1 MKKILFYIILVL
13 FISSCSSVKHVPEGE
28 YLLDKVSVH
37 SSARN
42 IPKEKFVPYIKQ
54 NPNIRILGMFKFH
67 LWLYNLAGKDTT
79 KGFNKWLKR
88 IGEKPVLYDDF
99 LSEQSMYQLE
109 LFVNNKGYYHASV
122 DSVVKYKKKKVKL
135 HYDIDAGEQF
145 VLDRLGYRAEDTVIQ
160 KIIDED
166 LDNSLLKEEGPFDVS
181 LHDAER
187 ERITKYLRDKGYF
200 SFSKE
205 FIYFKIDSSLS
216 GNRVIDSVLI
226 KNAKVEIAKNKDSVF
241 THPTYRIKNV
251 FFRTNFDPHRALNE
265 KDRYYSQFDT
275 LRYGDF
281 LFLYINEPKVKP
293 EVLVNSTY
301 ITPGQ
306 LFQASLVEKTKTLL
320 SSLRLYRFINIR
332 FEEFDE
338 KERAIDGSRLLNC
351 YIQLIPAKF
360 QSYSVDVEGLNSSGN
375 LGAGGNLEY
384 QHKNLFKGAEE
395 FTFSIRGSMQNQMNR
410 QSEQFST
417 TEFGVESRIVFPKF
431 WMPFQIKKFRQRFNP
446 KTSVSV
452 AYNYQERPDYT
463 RTIANGKISYL
474 WNGSKKISHQ
484 VTPLGV
490 NFVLIPTIEDAFLQD
505 IEGTYLSYSYQD
517 HLITNTSYSLVYNQ
531 QEVDKRK
538 DFLYVNW
545 NIEEAGNFMN
555 LWARSISER
564 TQDGYY
570 ELLGNRYAQYVQSDI
585 DIRYHHYLNKIN
597 SMAYRFYLGVGY
609 PYGNLNVLPFEKR
622 YFSGGANSIRA
633 WPVRGIGPGSY
644 DSKDADYYNQTG
656 DIKLEFNAEYR
667 FKLFWILE
675 SALFIDVGNIYTIRK
690 DISPEGGLFEFNN
703 FTSKL
708 AVGTGLGL
716 RFDFKYFIFRL
727 DTGMKLRNP
736 IEEQGHRWI
745 PTNRSYTWDDFAM
758 NFAIGYPF

>member
-1 MKKILFYIILVL
+1 MKKVLYYIILVL
-13 FISSCSSVKHVPEGE
+13 IISSCSTVKHVPENE
-28 YLLDKVSVH
+28 YLLDKVDIH
-37 SSARN
+37 NTAKN
-42 IPKEKFVPYIKQ
+42 IPKERFTPYMKQ
-54 NPNIRILGMFKFH
+54 NPNIQIFGMFKFH

-88 IGEKPVLYDDF
+88 IGEEPVLYDDF
-99 LSEQSMYQLE
+99 LSGQTMSQLE
-109 LFVNNKGYYHASV
+109 LFMHNKGYYHADV
-122 DSVVKYKKKKVKL
+122 DTVVKYRKKKAKVK
-135 HYDIDAGEQF
+135 YVIDAGKQF
-145 VLDRLGYRAEDTVIQ
+145 VLEHVGYKAEDTTIQ
-160 KIIDED
+160 RLVEED
-166 LDNSLLKEEGPFDVS
+166 LKNSILKEGGPFDVS

-187 ERITKYLRDKGYF
+187 ERITKYLRDRGYF

-205 FIYFKIDSSLS
+205 FIYFKADSSLG

-226 KNAKVEIAKNKDSVF
+226 KNASTEVAKNRDSSFV
-241 THPTYRIKNV
+241 HPIYRIQNV

-265 KDRYYSQFDT
+265 KESYYSQYDT
-275 LRYGDF
+275 LKYGDF
-281 LFLYINEPKVKP
+281 HFMYIDKLKVKP

-306 LFQASLVEKTKTLL
+306 LFQASLVEKTKNLL

-332 FEEFDE
+332 FEEVE
-338 KERAIDGSRLLNC
+338 GMTSSTDGSRLLNC
-351 YIQLIPAKF
+351 FIQLVPAKF
-360 QSYSVDVEGLNSSGN
+360 QSYSIDVEGLNSSGN

-395 FTFSIRGSMQNQMNR
+395 FTFNIRGSMQNQLNR
-410 QSEQFST
+410 QSEQFNT
-417 TEFGVESRIVFPKF
+417 TEFGVETRIIFPKF

-446 KTSVSV
+446 KTSLTV
-452 AYNYQERPDYT
+452 AYNYQKRPDYT

-474 WNGSKKISHQ
+474 WNSSKRVSHQ

-490 NFVLIPTIEDAFLQD
+490 NFVLIPTVDNDFLQD
-505 IEGTYLSYSYQD
+505 IQGTFLGYSYQD
-517 HLITNTSYSLVYNQ
+517 HLITNTSYSFVYNQ

-538 DFLYVNW
+538 DFLYVSW
-545 NIEEAGNFMN
+545 NLEEAGNFLN
-555 LWARSISER
+555 LWASSVSKKNAEGYSEI
-564 TQDGYY
+564 
-570 ELLGNRYAQYVQSDI
+570 LGIRYAQYVQSDI
-585 DIRYHHYLNKIN
+585 DLRYHHYLNKIN

-609 PYGNLNVLPFEKR
+609 PYGNYDVLPFEKR

-644 DSKDADYYNQTG
+644 DSQDADYYNQTG
-656 DIKLEFNAEYR
+656 DIKLEFNIEYR

-675 SALFIDVGNIYTIRK
+675 SALFLDVGNIYTIRK

-727 DTGMKLRNP
+727 DSGMKLRNP
-736 IEEQGHRWI
+736 VEEKGHRWI
-745 PTNRSYTWDDFAM
+745 PTNRKYTWDDFAM

>member
-1 MKKILFYIILVL
+1 MKNILYYIILVL
-13 FISSCSSVKHVPEGE
+13 LISSCSTVKHVPENE
-28 YLLDKVSVH
+28 YLLDKVSVQSTAH
-37 SSARN
+37 N
-42 IPKEKFVPYIKQ
+42 IPKEKFTPYLKQ
-54 NPNIRILGMFKFH
+54 SPNVRILGMFKFH
-67 LWLYNLAGKDTT
+67 LWLYNLAGKDSTR
-79 KGFNKWLKR
+79 GFNNWLKK

-99 LSEQSMYQLE
+99 LSGQTMSQLQ
-109 LFVNNKGYYHASV
+109 LFMNNKGYYHSDV
-122 DSVVKYKKKKVKL
+122 DTIVKYKKKKVKL
-135 HYDIDAGEQF
+135 KYDINSGEQF
-145 VLDRLGYRAEDTVIQ
+145 IIERLGYKAEDTVIQ
-160 KIIDED
+160 RLINED
-166 LDNSLLKEEGPFDVS
+166 LENSLLKEGGPFDVS
-181 LHDAER
+181 LHDGER

-205 FIYFKIDSSLS
+205 FIYFKIDSSLQ
-216 GNRVIDSVLI
+216 GNRVIDSILI
-226 KNAKVEIAKNKDSVF
+226 KNAKVEVAKHRDSVF
-241 THPTYRIKNV
+241 VHPTYRIKDV
-251 FFRTNFDPHRALNE
+251 FFRSNFDPHRALNE
-265 KDRYYSQFDT
+265 KDQYYSQFDT

-281 LFLYINEPKVKP
+281 YFLYLDSPKVKP
-293 EVLVNSTY
+293 EVLVNSTF

-306 LFQASLVEKTKTLL
+306 LFQANLVDKTKNLL

-332 FEEFDE
+332 FEELDD
-338 KERAIDGSRLLNC
+338 KELAEDGSRQLNC
-351 YIQLIPAKF
+351 YIQLIPAKY
-360 QSYSVDVEGLNSSGN
+360 QSYSIDVEGLNSSGN

-384 QHKNLFKGAEE
+384 QHKNLFGGAEE
-395 FTFSIRGSMQNQMNR
+395 FTFNVRGSMQNQMNR
-410 QSEQFST
+410 QSEQFNT

-431 WMPFQIKKFRQRFNP
+431 WMPFQVKKFRQRFNP
-446 KTSVSV
+446 RTSVSM
-452 AYNYQERPDYT
+452 AYNYQKRPDYT

-474 WNGSKKISHQ
+474 WNGSKKLSHQ

-490 NFVLIPTIEDAFLQD
+490 NFVLIPTIEDAFLED
-505 IEGTYLSYSYQD
+505 IQGTYLSYSYQD

-545 NIEEAGNFMN
+545 NLEEAGNFMN

-564 TQDGYY
+564 SQDGYY
-570 ELLGNRYAQYVQSDI
+570 EILGIRYAQYVQSDI
-585 DIRYHHYLNKIN
+585 DLRYHHYLNRIN

-609 PYGNLNVLPFEKR
+609 PYGNYDVLPFEKR

-675 SALFIDVGNIYTIRK
+675 SALFLDVGNIYTIRK
-690 DISPEGGLFEFNN
+690 DISPEGGLFKFNN

-708 AVGTGLGL
+708 AVGTGVGL

-745 PTNRSYTWDDFAM
+745 PTNRNYTWDDFAM

>member
-1 MKKILFYIILVL
+1 MPAN
-13 FISSCSSVKHVPEGE
+13 S
-28 YLLDKVSVH
+28 YLLNEVDIH
-37 SSARN
+37 NTARN
-42 IPKEKFVPYIKQ
+42 IPKERFTPYMKQ
-54 NPNIRILGMFKFH
+54 TSNIQIFGMFKFH
-67 LWLYNLAGKDTT
+67 LWLYNLAGKDST

-88 IGEKPVLYDDF
+88 IGEEPVLYDPF
-99 LSEQSMYQLE
+99 LTGQTMSQLE
-109 LFVNNKGYYHASV
+109 LFMHNKGYYHAEV
-122 DSVVKYKKKKVKL
+122 DTLVKYKKNKAKVKYL
-135 HYDIDAGEQF
+135 IKAGDQF
-145 VLDRLGYRAEDTVIQ
+145 ILEKLGYKAEDTVIQ
-160 KIIDED
+160 KLVEED
-166 LDNSLLKEEGPFDVS
+166 VKNSLLKEGGPFDVS
-181 LHDAER
+181 MHDGER
-187 ERITKYLRDKGYF
+187 ERITKYLRDRGYF

-205 FIYFKIDSSLS
+205 FIYFKADSSLG

-226 KNAKVEIAKNKDSVF
+226 KNASVEISKQKDSAFV
-241 THPTYRIKNV
+241 HPTYRINKV
-251 FFRTNFDPHRALNE
+251 FFRTNFDPHKALNE
-265 KDRYYSQFDT
+265 KESYYAQFDT
-275 LRYGDF
+275 TKYGDF
-281 LFLYINEPKVKP
+281 QFLYIDKLNLKP
-293 EVLVNSTY
+293 DVLVSSTY

-306 LFQASLVEKTKTLL
+306 LFQANLVDKTKNLL

-332 FEEFDE
+332 FEEVNN
-338 KERAIDGSRLLNC
+338 ATSNIDGSRLLNC

-360 QSYSVDVEGLNSSGN
+360 QSYSIDVEGLNSSGN

-395 FTFSIRGSMQNQMNR
+395 FSFNIGGSMQNQSN
-410 QSEQFST
+410 SSKEQFST
-417 TEFGVESRIVFPKF
+417 IEFGVESKIVFPKF

-446 KTSVSV
+446 KTSLSV

-474 WNGSKKISHQ
+474 WNSSKKVSHQ
-484 VTPLGV
+484 FTPLGI
-490 NFVLIPTIEDAFLQD
+490 NFVLIPTIDDDFWSL
-505 IEGTYLSYSYQD
+505 IEGNYLGYSYQD

-531 QEVDKRK
+531 QEVNKRK

-545 NIEEAGNFMN
+545 NIEEAGNFLN
-555 LWARSISER
+555 LWARAISDKSQE
-564 TQDGYY
+564 GYY
-570 ELLGNRYAQYVQSDI
+570 ETFGVRYAQYVQSDI
-585 DIRYHHYLNKIN
+585 DLRYHHYLNKVN

-609 PYGNLNVLPFEKR
+609 PYGNYNVLPFEKR

-644 DSKDADYYNQTG
+644 DSEDSDYYNQTG

-675 SALFIDVGNIYTIRK
+675 SALFLDVGNIYTIRK
-690 DISPEGGLFEFNN
+690 DISPDGGLFEFDN

-727 DTGMKLRNP
+727 DSGMKLRNP
-736 IEEQGHRWI
+736 IENKGHRWI
-745 PTNRSYTWDDFAM
+745 PGTRKYTWDDFAM